1 MKNRKNSFMKS
12 LPTFDVKFFRRRYA
26 AAVAAQNNISNRTK
40 TEIKFEDERIATK
53 SRSIETL

>member
-1 MKNRKNSFMKS
+1 MKS